1 MRDVAL
7 AMEAESTTTQPA
19 RAVIETLISQMPSQ
33 NVGRSVPLFV
43 GVEVKDNSQKP
54 GAVST
59 KDDEL
64 NPVHFITGR
73 RFAWT
78 SFEEVGAKA
87 EKRR

>member
-33 NVGRSVPLFV
+33 NVGGTVPLFV

-54 GAVST
+54 GAVS
-59 KDDEL
+59 
-64 NPVHFITGR
+64 R
-73 RFAWT
+73 QR
-78 SFEEVGAKA
+78 
-87 EKRR
+87 